1 MYRIYRIIGKKGRIT
16 IPYEMRSALNIGRG
30 DILSFQLNG
39 KSVIITKEK
48 LCGNCRGDKE
58 ALTQAVNSLED
69 RENVKRHVK
78 HKKRENPK
86 KAVKKQ
92 NTPYKLRIYGVY
104 EV

>member
-48 LCGNCRGDKE
+48 L
-58 ALTQAVNSLED
+58 NSLED
-69 RENVKRHVK
+69 REKY
-78 HKKRENPK
+78 EL
-86 KAVKKQ
+86 AVYLLNQ
-92 NTPYKLRIYGVY
+92 CGVQK
-104 EV
+104 

>member
-1 MYRIYRIIGKKGRIT
+1 MHRIYRIIGKKGRIT

-30 DILSFQLNG
+30 DIISFQLNG

-69 RENVKRHVK
+69 REKY
-78 HKKRENPK
+78 EL
-86 KAVKKQ
+86 AVYLLNQ
-92 NTPYKLRIYGVY
+92 CGVQK
-104 EV
+104 

>member
-1 MYRIYRIIGKKGRIT
+1 MTELLYT
-16 IPYEMRSALNIGRG
+16 
-30 DILSFQLNG
+30 
-39 KSVIITKEK
+39 
-48 LCGNCRGDKE
+48 
-58 ALTQAVNSLED
+58 
-69 RENVKRHVK
+69 VKRHVK

>member
-48 LCGNCRGDKE
+48 LCGNCRGD
-58 ALTQAVNSLED
+58 
-69 RENVKRHVK
+69 NVKRHVK